1 MCVSV
6 GLRYERGR
14 ELREYELKVREMVE
28 MRKMCVLIK
37 EKNIKK
43 ILIINII

>member
-14 ELREYELKVREMVE
+14 ELKEYELKVREMVE

-37 EKNIKK
+37 EKNINK
-43 ILIINII
+43 IIIINII

>member
-14 ELREYELKVREMVE
+14 ELKEYELKVREMVE

>member
-6 GLRYERGR
+6 GLRYEIGR
-14 ELREYELKVREMVE
+14 ELREYELKVRETVE
-28 MRKMCVLIK
+28 MRKMWVLIK